1 MPAFRRFFAVRVIG
15 TGLNFYEGTPW
26 NYATYVPHDMQR
38 LIAEHGGP
46 ERFKAFLDE
55 LFDGGHYEIGNE
67 PGFLTPY
74 LYHYAGRPD
83 CSAERVRYLLN
94 EFRTGRRGLPG
105 QDDSGAMSAWFVFG
119 SMGFF
124 PVAGQDVY
132 LIGTPLF
139 TRSTLM
145 LENGRRFTVI
155 APNTSRENKYV
166 CGARL
171 NGKKWDR
178 CWFTHTDLARGGE
191 LVLEMGPIPSDW
203 GTKLPPPSLS
213 DILKSDVTE

>member
-1 MPAFRRFFAVRVIG
+1 
-15 TGLNFYEGTPW
+15 
-26 NYATYVPHDMQR
+26 
-38 LIAEHGGP
+38 
-46 ERFKAFLDE
+46 
-55 LFDGGHYEIGNE
+55 
-67 PGFLTPY
+67 
-74 LYHYAGRPD
+74 
-83 CSAERVRYLLN
+83 
-94 EFRTGRRGLPG
+94 
-105 QDDSGAMSAWFVFG
+105 
-119 SMGFF
+119 
-124 PVAGQDVY
+124 
-132 LIGTPLF
+132 
-139 TRSTLM
+139 M